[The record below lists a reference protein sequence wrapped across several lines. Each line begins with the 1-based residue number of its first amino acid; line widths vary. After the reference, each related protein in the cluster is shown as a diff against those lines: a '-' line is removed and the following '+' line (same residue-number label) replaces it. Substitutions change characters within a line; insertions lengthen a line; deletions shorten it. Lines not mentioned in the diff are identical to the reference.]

1 MRRLPSDP
9 QIIHRKDVP
18 HLSESLLI
26 GIERWRFVEGDV
38 NELAIFMNRR
48 FKLDYKRLSVPCDEM
63 SARVSR
69 RPMPDAGAVVIKLA
83 QVLIRE
89 GARRGVLACVRE
101 EKSLKPCMI
110 RRYDII
116 RDFISAD
123 TGGCRE

>member
-69 RPMPDAGAVVIKLA
+69 PANAGRRRVVIKLA
-83 QVLIRE
+83 EVLIRE
-89 GARRGVLACVRE
+89 GARRGVLACVRQ
-101 EKSLKPCMI
+101 EKSLKPGMI
-110 RRYDII
+110 CRYDII
-116 RDFISAD
+116 REFISAD

>member
-69 RPMPDAGAVVIKLA
+69 PAD
-83 QVLIRE
+83 
-89 GARRGVLACVRE
+89 ARR
-101 EKSLKPCMI
+101 
-110 RRYDII
+110 RRHGHQIGPGPNPRGRAARRFGMCSAGKI
-116 RDFISAD
+116 PQTRRDLQV
-123 TGGCRE
+123 